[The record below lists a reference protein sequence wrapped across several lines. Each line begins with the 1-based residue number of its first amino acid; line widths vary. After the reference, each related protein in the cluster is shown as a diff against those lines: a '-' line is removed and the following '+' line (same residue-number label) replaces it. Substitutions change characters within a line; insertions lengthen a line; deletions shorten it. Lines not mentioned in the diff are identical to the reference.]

1 MGCEKWKR
9 VRRIEDRAK
18 MRYKVIKVDVKKKRD
33 LDREVGKLLR
43 EKLPDFEEN
52 DRAIVYCLQR
62 E

>member
-1 MGCEKWKR
+1 MKE
-9 VRRIEDRAK
+9 
-18 MRYKVIKVDVKKKRD
+18 KRD

-62 E
+62 EWAEELAEYLNEK